1 MLEQAEAQMSAG
13 VELPKQGAGSTS
25 MSLHAVVKAKDKD
38 DQQWKEVSDLISVS
52 ATGSSFNLPR
62 SCEVGTLVSL
72 MIPLPPHLRCYDH
85 DKEVYKVWGLVQ
97 HCESV
102 TADDPANFHIGVA
115 FIGKHPPRSYRKDS
129 QQHYRISGV
138 GEQGMWRVDEAKTPF
153 KKRSDLRFWKPV
165 ELYLALID
173 TKDGA
178 TGGER
183 TVAENVS
190 RSGAAVFTTLN
201 VGIGDRVK
209 FISAEYDFSGLAVVC
224 NRQIGDDGRIRLH
237 LKFVKTVFPVE
248 ALMKHDIVVQ
258 QV

>member
-1 MLEQAEAQMSAG
+1 MLEQAEAQMSVC

-25 MSLHAVVKAKDKD
+25 MSLHAEVKAKDKD
-38 DQQWKEVSDLISVS
+38 DQQWKEVADLISVS
-52 ATGSSFNLPR
+52 ATGSSFNLSR

-72 MIPLPPHLRCYDH
+72 MIPLPAHLRCYDH
-85 DKEVYKVWGLVQ
+85 DKELYRVWGLVQ

-102 TADDPANFHIGVA
+102 TADDPANFHLGVA
-115 FIGKHPPRSYRKDS
+115 FIGKHPPRSYRRDP

-138 GEQGMWRVDEAKTPF
+138 GEQGMWSVDEAKTPF
-153 KKRSDLRFWKPV
+153 KKRSDVRFWKPV

-190 RSGAAVFTTLN
+190 RNGAAVFTTLN
-201 VGIGDRVK
+201 VGTGDRVK

-224 NRQIGDDGRIRLH
+224 NRQVGDDDRVRLH
-237 LKFVKTVFPVE
+237 LKFVQTVFPVE
-248 ALMKHDIVVQ
+248 TLMKPEIAVE